1 MKRDLGY
8 VWHLHF
14 VIAGRINL
22 EHQRRWVF
30 FKTLARRR
38 LDYRPTVEWLY
49 AYPLH
54 VNLGSYR

>member
-22 EHQRRWVF
+22 EHQWRWVF

-38 LDYRPTVEWLY
+38 LDYRSGVDWLY
-49 AYPLH
+49 AHPKR
-54 VNLGSYR
+54 VNLGSDR